1 MENKQDILKQLSSN
15 DMDIVRGAIEQIKQE
30 GDISIVPEL
39 LDILL
44 QSQDTNIITNLTALL
59 SDVKESDFKTVLMDK
74 LINAPEGSGK
84 ANLLRICWESAIDFS
99 EYLDVFVDM
108 LLREDFI
115 AALEASTV
123 IENLHGNIPEEKIHI
138 AIQRLK
144 SESNEDNAFLLEG
157 TIPHLE
163 EMLLKE
169 EEDEENKKY
178 LHRER
183 KSYSKVSRSFYLGD
197 IDEEDIDASFKN
209 GILVVSAPKK
219 KEIETK
225 KTISI
230 KDSE

>member
-1 MENKQDILKQLSSN
+1 MLPSRLFFDDSFFKGDESIKSDIYEKDGNIVLEMEAPGYTKDDL
-15 DMDIVRGAIEQIKQE
+15 
-30 GDISIVPEL
+30 DISI
-39 LDILL
+39 
-44 QSQDTNIITNLTALL
+44 DTGTL
-59 SDVKESDFKTVLMDK
+59 SISF
-74 LINAPEGSGK
+74 
-84 ANLLRICWESAIDFS
+84 
-99 EYLDVFVDM
+99 
-108 LLREDFI
+108 
-115 AALEASTV
+115 
-123 IENLHGNIPEEKIHI
+123 EKV
-138 AIQRLK
+138 
-144 SESNEDNAFLLEG
+144 
-157 TIPHLE
+157 
-163 EMLLKE
+163 